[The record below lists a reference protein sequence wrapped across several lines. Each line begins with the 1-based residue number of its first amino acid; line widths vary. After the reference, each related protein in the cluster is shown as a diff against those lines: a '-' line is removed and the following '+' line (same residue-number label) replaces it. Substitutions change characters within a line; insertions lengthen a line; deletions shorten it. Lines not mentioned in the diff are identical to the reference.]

1 MADDPRAR
9 ILVADDEYN
18 IREGLKEGLE
28 RDGYAV
34 DTAQDGEEALDRI
47 RTGTYHAGI
56 FDLKMPRIDGL
67 ALIGRVN
74 EVSPETGVI
83 LVTAFGDV
91 ESAVEAMRHGAY
103 DFLTKPVDLKQ
114 LRLSLERLLDH
125 QALVAENRQLRAKLG
140 STEAIDQIVRRSN
153 VMQAVADTIEQAA
166 MTDVPVLIRGMTGTG
181 KELVAR
187 AIHQRSRR
195 AKKPMVSTNCGAIP
209 ESLFESEFFG
219 YVKGAF
225 TGANADRDGM
235 LAAAQGGTLFLDEV
249 GEIPPQNQA
258 DLLRVL
264 EERKYTPLGSTRA
277 VDLDARVI
285 FATNRDLEKE
295 VKEGRFREDLYYRI
309 NVVPIRLPP
318 LNERLE
324 DIPYLV
330 ETFLEELCA
339 LHHKERKHLTEDA
352 MERILAYPWPGNV
365 RELKNAIERVVVT
378 CKDREVGPE
387 ALPAR
392 VQDSPTTPDAVQFS
406 LGGTI
411 AEAEAELI
419 RATLEHVTSNRKQ
432 AAETLGISVRSLQYK
447 LKQMREAEE
456 GGGV

>member
-1 MADDPRAR
+1 MAEDIRAR

-28 RDGYAV
+28 REDYLV
-34 DTAQDGEEALDRI
+34 DTAEDGGEALERI
-47 RTGTYHAGI
+47 RNGKYRAGI

-67 ALIGRVN
+67 SLIGKVKQ
-74 EVSPETGVI
+74 VSPETGVI

-91 ESAVEAMRHGAY
+91 ASAVEAMRHGAY
-103 DFLTKPVDLKQ
+103 DYLTKPVDLKR
-114 LRLSLERLLDH
+114 LRLSLRHLLEH
-125 QALVAENRQLRAKLG
+125 QELIAENKELRAKLG
-140 STEAIDQIVRRSN
+140 PASEAIDLIVRRSK
-153 VMQAVADTIEQAA
+153 VMQAVTDTIEQAA
-166 MTDVPVLIRGMTGTG
+166 TTDVPVLIRGMTGTG

-195 AKKPMVSTNCGAIP
+195 STKPLIATNCGAIP

-219 YVKGAF
+219 YKRGAF
-225 TGANADRDGM
+225 TGANSDKDGM
-235 LAAAQGGTLFLDEV
+235 LAAARGGTLFLDEV

-264 EERKYTPLGSTRA
+264 EDHKYTPIGSTKA
-277 VDLDARVI
+277 IDLDARVI

-309 NVVPIRLPP
+309 NVVPIGLPP
-318 LNERLE
+318 LHDRLE

-339 LHHKERKHLTEDA
+339 LHHKERKRLTEDA
-352 MERILAYPWPGNV
+352 MERILSYRWPGNV

-378 CKDREVGPE
+378 CRDRDVGPD

-392 VQDSPTTPDAVQFS
+392 VQAVPKAPEALEVQ
-406 LGGTI
+406 LGASI
-411 AEAEAELI
+411 ADAEAALI
-419 RATLEHVTSNRKQ
+419 QATLDHVTSNRKK
-432 AAETLGISVRSLQYK
+432 AAEILGISVRSLQYK
-447 LKQMREAEE
+447 LKALQGAEE
-456 GGGV
+456 

>member
-1 MADDPRAR
+1 MAEDVRAR

-28 RDGYAV
+28 RENYAV
-34 DTAQDGEEALDRI
+34 DTAEDGGEALERI
-47 RTGTYHAGI
+47 RSGKYQAGI

-67 ALIGRVN
+67 SLIGKVR

-91 ESAVEAMRHGAY
+91 ASAVEAMRHGAY
-103 DFLTKPVDLKQ
+103 DYLTKPVDLKR
-114 LRLSLERLLDH
+114 LRLSLQHLLEH
-125 QALVAENRQLRAKLG
+125 QALIAENRELRAKLG
-140 STEAIDQIVRRSN
+140 PSEAIDLIVRRSA
-153 VMQAVADTIEQAA
+153 VMQAVMDTIEQAA
-166 MTDVPVLIRGMTGTG
+166 TTDVPVLIRGMTGTG

-187 AIHQRSRR
+187 AIHQRSKR
-195 AKKPMVSTNCGAIP
+195 AEQSLISVNCGAIP

-219 YVKGAF
+219 YTRGAF
-225 TGANADRDGM
+225 TGANTDKDGM

-264 EERKYTPLGSTRA
+264 EDRKYSRIGST
-277 VDLDARVI
+277 VSVTLDARVI

-295 VKEGRFREDLYYRI
+295 VQEGRFREDLYYRI
-309 NVVPIRLPP
+309 NVVPVRLPP
-318 LNERLE
+318 LRDRRE
-324 DIPYLV
+324 DIPFLV

-339 LHHKERKHLTEDA
+339 LHHKERKRLTEEA
-352 MERILAYPWPGNV
+352 MERILDYPWPGNV

-378 CKDREVGPE
+378 CKDRDVAPD

-392 VQDSPTTPDAVQFS
+392 VQDAPRVPESLQVE
-406 LGGTI
+406 LGGSI
-411 AEAEAELI
+411 ADAEAALI
-419 RATLEHVTSNRKQ
+419 QATLAHVTSNRKK
-432 AAETLGISVRSLQYK
+432 AAEILGISVRSLQYK
-447 LKQMREAEE
+447 LKELQKGE
-456 GGGV
+456 G

>member
-1 MADDPRAR
+1 MVADDIKAR

-28 RDGYAV
+28 REDYVV
-34 DTAQDGEEALDRI
+34 DTAEDGGEALERI
-47 RTGTYHAGI
+47 KTGQYHAGI

-67 ALIGRVN
+67 SLIGKVKQ
-74 EVSPETGVI
+74 VSPETGVI

-91 ESAVEAMRHGAY
+91 ASAVEAMRHGAY
-103 DFLTKPVDLKQ
+103 DYLTKPVDLKR
-114 LRLSLERLLDH
+114 LRLSLQHLLAH
-125 QALVAENRQLRAKLG
+125 QALIAENKELRAKLG
-140 STEAIDQIVRRSN
+140 PSEAIDLIVRRSK
-153 VMQAVADTIEQAA
+153 VMQAVTDTIEQAA
-166 MTDVPVLIRGMTGTG
+166 TTDVPVLIRGMTGTG

-187 AIHQRSRR
+187 AIHQRSKR
-195 AKKPMVSTNCGAIP
+195 AQKPLISTNCGAIP

-219 YVKGAF
+219 YKRGAF
-225 TGANADRDGM
+225 TGANADKDGM

-264 EERKYTPLGSTRA
+264 EDHKYTPIGSTKEI
-277 VDLDARVI
+277 DLDVRVI

-309 NVVPIRLPP
+309 NVVPVLLPQ
-318 LNERLE
+318 LRERLE
-324 DIPYLV
+324 DIPFLV

-339 LHHKERKHLTEDA
+339 LHHKERKRLTEEA
-352 MERILAYPWPGNV
+352 MERILAYGWPGNV

-378 CKDREVGPE
+378 CKDRDVGPD

-392 VQDSPTTPDAVQFS
+392 VQAAPKAPEALEVE
-406 LGGTI
+406 LGASI
-411 AEAEAELI
+411 ADAEAALI
-419 RATLEHVTSNRKQ
+419 KATLDHVTSNRKK
-432 AAETLGISVRSLQYK
+432 AAEILGISVRSLQYK
-447 LKQMREAEE
+447 LKAMQEE
-456 GGGV
+456 GE